1 MQFLICRPIDNPGV
15 PAQPLAAAIAAM
27 GVGAP
32 GFLLGGY
39 SDSGGKECAHAEFR
53 TDSLG
58 RSAFVVPARLDHL
71 GTGHDVCDCGCTLG
85 VLAVSNAAPV
95 AATTPQTSMG
105 TDFWVTFESNCTFNG
120 CGTPPGPGNLFLFIS
135 GSTATTG
142 TVTVPGISFSQTFS
156 VTPGTATE
164 VQLPST
170 AEDDVS
176 DSVEPDGVHITAGSP
191 VSAYGLNTLEYTT
204 DGYLGLPT
212 DILGTSYIVEG
223 YGSGF
228 GSQFAVVGT
237 TDGTTV
243 TITPSED
250 VDGTYTAG
258 TPYTETL
265 NQGDVYQLVDTGGG
279 RLVRD
284 YDHIDAAGRRV
295 RGERLCGCSSR

>member
-1 MQFLICRPIDNPGV
+1 
-15 PAQPLAAAIAAM
+15 
-27 GVGAP
+27 
-32 GFLLGGY
+32 
-39 SDSGGKECAHAEFR
+39 
-53 TDSLG
+53 
-58 RSAFVVPARLDHL
+58 
-71 GTGHDVCDCGCTLG
+71 
-85 VLAVSNAAPV
+85 
-95 AATTPQTSMG
+95 MG
-105 TDFWVTFESNCTFNG
+105 TDFWVTFESNCTFSG
-120 CGTPPGPGNLFLFIS
+120 CGTPSGPGNLFLFIS

-204 DGYLGLPT
+204 DGCLGCRRISSALPT
-212 DILGTSYIVEG
+212 SSKVTVA
-223 YGSGF
+223 GF

-243 TITPSED
+243 TITPNED

-258 TPYTETL
+258 TPYT
-265 NQGDVYQLVDTGGG
+265 
-279 RLVRD
+279 
-284 YDHIDAAGRRV
+284 IP
-295 RGERLCGCSSR
+295 